1 MEQKLKITDGN
12 GTNFFIYGSE
22 KELKTFIK
30 WVKDYKH
37 GTCHEMTVTCKT
49 PSDMKACNFKAIRMK
64 CLYLDKVGSVTSLFI
79 MLDLKSSKFSLA
91 TFYKFYCFNFID
103 NNLEIPLS
111 SIVTP

>member
-1 MEQKLKITDGN
+1 MYNNVIKMEQKLKIKDVN

-64 CLYLDKVGSVTSLFI
+64 
-79 MLDLKSSKFSLA
+79 
-91 TFYKFYCFNFID
+91 
-103 NNLEIPLS
+103 LS
-111 SIVTP
+111 PSQYNKNHA

>member
-1 MEQKLKITDGN
+1 MLSNILGGNKMEQKLKITDGN

-64 CLYLDKVGSVTSLFI
+64 
-79 MLDLKSSKFSLA
+79 
-91 TFYKFYCFNFID
+91 
-103 NNLEIPLS
+103 LS
-111 SIVTP
+111 PSQYNKNHA

>member
-22 KELKTFIK
+22 KEPKTFIK

-64 CLYLDKVGSVTSLFI
+64 
-79 MLDLKSSKFSLA
+79 
-91 TFYKFYCFNFID
+91 
-103 NNLEIPLS
+103 LS
-111 SIVTP
+111 PSQYNKNHA